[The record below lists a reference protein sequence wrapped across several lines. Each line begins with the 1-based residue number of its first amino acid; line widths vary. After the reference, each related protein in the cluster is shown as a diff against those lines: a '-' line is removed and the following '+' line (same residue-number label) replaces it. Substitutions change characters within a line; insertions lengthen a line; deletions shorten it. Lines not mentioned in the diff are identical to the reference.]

1 MKKLSIILAMAACVL
16 TACKP
21 SSVDI
26 PQWWADED
34 YQYGKA
40 ELYNNLPVG
49 RGDIVLLGDDIFDCA
64 DWSEIYASPRVKGRG
79 ITGDATSHVLARVD
93 SIALHKPSK
102 VLLSVGLNDLAHNDS
117 IAVIKKGI
125 IDIVKR
131 IHHFSPK
138 TEVFWLDVVPGL
150 YLSPEQT
157 NRALELNK
165 QMVALG
171 SKDFTCLTV
180 SASLL
185 NSVTKGEYAYE
196 GRMLNGRGLA
206 QFALVL
212 SETVGLPPQ
221 MIVDALPCDKE
232 VSPQMQEYL
241 DNWYGEADKASCKPG
256 TYFLSMFN
264 RHMHMR
270 PAHNGVVFLGNS
282 LTDYAPWSELLAGFP
297 VINRGI
303 AGDRIEG
310 VRLRLDD
317 IAADRPNKIMLMIG
331 TNDLVKFPNKSIPDV
346 WADYEMLIKEIAAK
360 MPLANLYLT
369 GILPMNPK
377 SADYPGFNER
387 AAELNKLLK
396 AGKERY
402 GYIYV
407 DLASELMD
415 ENGDLKAEYTTDG
428 CHLSAVGY
436 FIWATNMLV
445 NGRPMVIGNPYSFDK
460 K

>member
-16 TACKP
+16 TACNS
-21 SSVDI
+21 SSVDA
-26 PQWWADED
+26 PQWWTSED
-34 YQYGKA
+34 YQSGKA
-40 ELYNNLPVG
+40 ELYNNLPVD
-49 RGDIVLLGDDIFDCA
+49 RGDIVLLGDDVFDSA

-79 ITGDATSHVLARVD
+79 IAGDATSHVLARVD
-93 SIALHKPSK
+93 SIAIHKPSK
-102 VLLSVGLNDLAHNDS
+102 VLLSVGLNDLAHDDS
-117 IAVIKKGI
+117 VAVIKKGI
-125 IDIVKR
+125 INIVKR

-138 TEVFWLDVVPGL
+138 TEVFWLDVIPGF
-150 YLSPEQT
+150 YLSIEQT
-157 NRALELNK
+157 DRALELNK

-196 GRMLNGRGLA
+196 GRMLNGRGMAEL
-206 QFALVL
+206 ALVL

-221 MIVDALPCDKE
+221 MIVEALPCDKE
-232 VSPQMQEYL
+232 VGPQMEEYL
-241 DNWYGEADKASCKPG
+241 KNWYGEADKASCKPR
-256 TYFLSMFN
+256 TYYLSMVT

-270 PAHNGVVFLGNS
+270 PARNGVVFLGNS
-282 LTDYAPWSELLAGFP
+282 LTDYAPWSELLPGFP

-331 TNDLVKFPNKSIPDV
+331 TNDLVKFPGRTAAEV
-346 WADYEMLIKEIAAK
+346 WADYEKLLKDIAVK
-360 MPLANLYLT
+360 MPRANLYVT
-369 GILPMNPK
+369 GVLPMNLK
-377 SADYPGFNER
+377 SPDYAGFNER

-415 ENGDLKAEYTTDG
+415 ENGDLKAEFTTDG
-428 CHLSAVGY
+428 CHLSALGY
-436 FIWATNMLV
+436 FVWATNLLA
-445 NGRPMVIGNPYSFDK
+445 NGRPMVVGNPYLLDK
-460 K
+460 E

>member
-1 MKKLSIILAMAACVL
+1 MAACIL
-16 TACKP
+16 TACNP
-21 SSVDI
+21 SSVDA
-26 PQWWADED
+26 PQYWVNKD
-34 YQYGKA
+34 YQSGKA
-40 ELYNNLPVG
+40 ELYNNLPIE

-93 SIALHKPSK
+93 SIAIHKPSK

-125 IDIVKR
+125 INIVKR

-138 TEVFWLDVVPGL
+138 TEVLWLDVIPGL
-150 YLSPEQT
+150 YLSVEQT
-157 NRALELNK
+157 DRAMELNK
-165 QMVALG
+165 QMVAMG
-171 SKDFTCLTV
+171 SKEFTCLTV
-180 SASLL
+180 SSSLL
-185 NSVTKGEYAYE
+185 SPVVKGEYAYE

-206 QFALVL
+206 QLALVL

-221 MIVDALPCDKE
+221 MIVEDLPCDKE
-232 VSPQMQEYL
+232 VSQQMQDYL
-241 DNWYGEADKASCKPG
+241 ENWYGEVDKASCKPR
-256 TYFLSMFN
+256 TYYLSMVN

-270 PAHNGVVFLGNS
+270 SARNGVVFLGNS
-282 LTDYAPWSELLAGFP
+282 LTDYAPWSELLPGFP

-331 TNDLVKFPNKSIPDV
+331 TNDLVKFPGRTAAEV
-346 WADYEMLIKEIAAK
+346 WADYEKLLKDISVK
-360 MPLANLYLT
+360 MPRANLYVT
-369 GILPMNPK
+369 GVLPMNPK
-377 SADYPGFNER
+377 STDYTGFNER

-402 GYIYV
+402 EYIYV

-415 ENGDLKAEYTTDG
+415 ENGDLKAEFTTDG
-428 CHLSAVGY
+428 CHLSALGY
-436 FIWATNMLV
+436 FVWATNLLA
-445 NGRPMVIGNPYSFDK
+445 NGRPMVVGNPYLFDK
-460 K
+460 E